1 MWKITK
7 NFLLLI
13 QLNDKTK
20 NHTISNF
27 NFHFSNFEDKK
38 ICLMLKSDNIF
49 ISIFKENAHN
59 HYIKLLMFHIFT
71 AFTNFNRNALNNFRD
86 NLEANSRLHNFE
98 HYKNELIHFK
108 IFELFFIKYIIRHFN
123 SIFDFI
129 VKKEQVYVT
138 DFKFKNIYAVEL
150 ETNQIIFDLS
160 SIRNSKRNQ
169 KLFKNEK
176 LWQELMYHS
185 QLLRTTYNSENG
197 RACNE
202 KDSIYRVL

>member
-1 MWKITK
+1 M
-7 NFLLLI
+7 F
-13 QLNDKTK
+13 
-20 NHTISNF
+20 
-27 NFHFSNFEDKK
+27 
-38 ICLMLKSDNIF
+38 KSGI
-49 ISIFKENAHN
+49 IYVCIFKENTHI

-71 AFTNFNRNALNNFRD
+71 AFINFNMNVLNNLRD
-86 NLEANSRLHNFE
+86 DLDTNPQINNFE

-150 ETNQIIFDLS
+150 ESNQIIFDLS

-169 KLFKNEK
+169 KLYKNEK
-176 LWQELMYHS
+176 LWQELIYHS

-197 RACNE
+197 RAYNE
-202 KDSIYRVL
+202 KDSIYRV